1 MIRNRR
7 QFGRGFDPHDW
18 HIICFSLFYYFSN
31 VFPLQR
37 NVCRP
42 FHPFFKRLFKAPS
55 HNILFDTYYEMIQ
68 ETQSVFKIPACV
80 FTLFPNK
87 FACMYDNKQA
97 SKQIPWIDEFQ
108 NEKDIQ
114 LSLVN
119 IMPFR
124 YRAALLHWLSSARSI
139 NSLVWVRA
147 WVTRMTFFASQESCL
162 FFSQSFLCRPTLYT
176 NGLKC
181 I

>member
-1 MIRNRR
+1 MFAVLCILSFN
-7 QFGRGFDPHDW
+7 GFSKLIP
-18 HIICFSLFYYFSN
+18 ITF
-31 VFPLQR
+31 
-37 NVCRP
+37 
-42 FHPFFKRLFKAPS
+42 FH
-55 HNILFDTYYEMIQ
+55 TYYEMIQ
-68 ETQSVFKIPACV
+68 ETQSVFKSPGMR

-87 FACMYDNKQA
+87 SACIYDNKHA

-124 YRAALLHWLSSARSI
+124 YRAALLHWLSSTRSI

-147 WVTRMTFFASQESCL
+147 WVTRMTCFACLESCL
-162 FFSQSFLCRPTLYT
+162 FSPNVSFVVRPNIRMGSNAFNNLE
-176 NGLKC
+176 GP
-181 I
+181 